1 MASLAYLVLMV
12 VAAIPIF
19 AVAYQLGGVAL
30 IDVATGVAAIVVV
43 GVLLATM
50 VVGISSFAKRV
61 QTATLLAYGFV
72 FLLLIASFVA
82 FGAAAVVD
90 SNTGVDPTD
99 PPGALLLPNPI
110 VFLADVTS
118 GENVDVGESPLRPV
132 RELLAE
138 VYSDNG
144 GWFTW
149 GNAESPDFSDVPD
162 GANGVFVTD
171 GGFDQFGN
179 RTRASGSAAWLWSL
193 GSMVLLASCL
203 FLLGCRRLRTPAEN
217 ER

>member
-1 MASLAYLVLMV
+1 MTQRQDDTPTRPT
-12 VAAIPIF
+12 PI
-19 AVAYQLGGVAL
+19 
-30 IDVATGVAAIVVV
+30 
-43 GVLLATM
+43 
-50 VVGISSFAKRV
+50 
-61 QTATLLAYGFV
+61 
-72 FLLLIASFVA
+72 
-82 FGAAAVVD
+82 AAAD
-90 SNTGVDPTD
+90 LDGFRKDPRD
-99 PPGALLLPNPI
+99 GAR
-110 VFLADVTS
+110 FTA
-118 GENVDVGESPLRPV
+118 LRHAL
-132 RELLAE
+132 RAGGQGELLAE